1 MLYWMLKSVV
11 LGPVLRLLFRP
22 RVEGRRNVPA
32 TGPAILASN
41 HLSFSDSI
49 FLPLVLDRRIT
60 FPAKMEYFTGTGIT
74 GRLKAMFFSAT
85 GQIPIDRTGGSAS
98 RAAIDAG
105 LEVLARGE
113 LFGIYPEGTRS
124 PDGRLYR
131 GKTGVARM
139 AIEAG
144 VPIIP
149 VAMIDTDKAQPTGQK
164 IPNITRVGVRFGRP
178 IETSAYAGQQ
188 DDHEVLRAITDEVMR
203 SVQELSGQEYVDE
216 YAATRKAAIA
226 ARAEA
231 LLAAAK
237 TESAAAAARAEELV
251 AAAKAESERARI
263 KAEDIMASAR
273 AETANARVRAED
285 LVATA
290 RAETTSAIGRA
301 EDLVAAAKARARA
314 KREEREE
321 SVVATEPVVALEPL
335 ATPDP
340 QGAEPVA
347 TPDPQAAESA
357 ALIEQQ
363 PPPWDVPPEPG
374 PERTPATKAPTTEA
388 RTTEARTTEA
398 RTTTLHRES

>member
-22 RVEGRRNVPA
+22 RVEGKKNVPA

-60 FPAKMEYFTGTGIT
+60 FPAKMEYFTGTGLT
-74 GRLKAMFFSAT
+74 GRLKAFFFSAT

-98 RAAIDAG
+98 RAAMDAG
-105 LEVLARGE
+105 LAVLARGE

-164 IPNITRVGVRFGRP
+164 IPNITRVGVRFGTP
-178 IETSAYAGQQ
+178 IDTSAYAGRQ
-188 DDHEVLRAITDEVMR
+188 DDHEVLRTVTDEVMR
-203 SVQELSGQEYVDE
+203 TLQQLSGQEYVDE
-216 YAATRKAAIA
+216 YAAARKAAIA

-231 LLAAAK
+231 LIAAAK
-237 TESAAAAARAEELV
+237 AESAVAAARAEELV
-251 AAAKAESERARI
+251 AAAKAETERARV
-263 KAEDIMASAR
+263 KAEDLVASAR
-273 AETANARVRAED
+273 AETAIARGRAED
-285 LVATA
+285 FVASARAETTSAIGRAEDFVASA

-301 EDLVAAAKARARA
+301 EDLVATAKARARA
-314 KREEREE
+314 LREERG
-321 SVVATEPVVALEPL
+321 EP
-335 ATPDP
+335 ATPP
-340 QGAEPVA
+340 AEPPA
-347 TPDPQAAESA
+347 DTSPGDETPGDETRTGQLPTDQVPTDEVPTEQAPAEKPTI
-357 ALIEQQ
+357 IE
-363 PPPWDVPPEPG
+363 
-374 PERTPATKAPTTEA
+374 KA
-388 RTTEARTTEA
+388 
-398 RTTTLHRES
+398 